1 MSTFKSI
8 GVRLCIILGFVIHS
22 FFSFC
27 RYQSSRYIDCQCAP
41 GFQGLLCEK
50 QVKQL
55 LTSGLA
61 SEEQASSRV
70 SRNSCPR
77 KYTRKPTWTSKSAL
91 LLKIQKKYVSNCL
104 KITQNVS
111 IQFFNFGIFLQLT
124 LLLSKCKCSSLRS
137 QRWMRLF
144 CDFQTPFTSKM

>member
-61 SEEQASSRV
+61 SEEQASI

-77 KYTRKPTWTSKSAL
+77 KYTCKPTWTSKSDL
-91 LLKIQKKYVSNCL
+91 LLKKKTEKNAFHIVWKSPKMSQFSFQFWHFPSIFVWFKLICL
-104 KITQNVS
+104 V
-111 IQFFNFGIFLQLT
+111 T
-124 LLLSKCKCSSLRS
+124 LFENRKLEVLKK
-137 QRWMRLF
+137 
-144 CDFQTPFTSKM
+144 